1 MQNQLKIKILPSYN
15 EIINSNSLKLKQF
28 KLEDIFHRDI
38 KININE
44 INNYLKNKIIFITGS
59 AGSIGSELTN
69 QIFNS
74 DFPSQSK

>member
-1 MQNQLKIKILPSYN
+1 M
-15 EIINSNSLKLKQF
+15 KLKQF

-74 DFPSQSK
+74 DFKKLILLDQNEYFLFEQKEKSAI